1 MDVNYNRLTDDLR
14 AVLARARREAG
25 LRHAAYADVE
35 HLMLGLLKHQSG
47 TAYEML
53 KYFGTDTNALYGQIA
68 AGVGIERAEPIEIKG
83 LTHAAEDALS
93 RTEKIAADL
102 HHHNID
108 SGHLLLSLME
118 EPNGLVHDALATA
131 PLDLEKMRTF
141 MRDSAPQTAPSAP
154 AIGRPLAGGRRRG
167 PHTAPSEQAEYVLIP
182 TRTRKAGSST
192 GPQPSLLNRWGK
204 WPWII
209 GGIALLVAYLV
220 FFLPGRS
227 LATFVLVFI
236 GWIFSL
242 TLHEF
247 SHALVAYLGGDYTVK
262 EKGYL
267 SFNPL
272 KYTHPLL
279 SIVLPLVF
287 LALGGIGLPG
297 GAVYIERHRLRNKW
311 WGAAV
316 SAAGPAANL
325 LLAGVL
331 ALPFALGLVD
341 YNVVQL
347 NLYYSTSR
355 FGTGFWQDATIWS
368 AVAFLAMLQVTA
380 VLFNLIPIPPLD
392 GYGIIEPL
400 LDERTRM
407 QLSQFGTWGIFLIF
421 IAMWYI
427 PPFYNG
433 FFNMVLQVTHTLKI
447 PGYLVTEG
455 FNNFMFWRNPPS

>member
-47 TAYEML
+47 SAYEML
-53 KYFGTDTNALYGQIA
+53 KYFGADTNALYEQVA
-68 AGVGIERAEPIEIKG
+68 AGVGIERGEPIEIKG
-83 LTHAAEDALS
+83 LTHAAEDALT
-93 RTEKIAADL
+93 RTEQIAADL

-118 EPNGLVHDALATA
+118 EPDGLVHDALASA
-131 PLDLEKMRTF
+131 PLDLEKMRSF
-141 MRDSAPQTAPSAP
+141 MRDSAPRPAASVP
-154 AIGRPLAGGRRRG
+154 AIGRPIAGGRRRTAR
-167 PHTAPSEQAEYVLIP
+167 TAPSEQAEYVLIP
-182 TRTRKAGSST
+182 TRRRKAGS
-192 GPQPSLLNRWGK
+192 PQPSLTERWGK

-209 GGIALLVAYLV
+209 GGIALLVIYLV
-220 FFLPGRS
+220 FFLPGNS
-227 LATFVLVFI
+227 LFTFILVFV

-247 SHALVAYLGGDYTVK
+247 SHALVAYLGGDHTVK

-267 SFNPL
+267 TFNPL

-287 LALGGIGLPG
+287 LAMGGIGLPG

-341 YNVVQL
+341 YHTIQL
-347 NLYYSTSR
+347 KLF
-355 FGTGFWQDATIWS
+355 FGSSNFGSGFWQDATFWS
-368 AVAFLAMLQVTA
+368 AIAMLAMLQVTA

-400 LDERTRM
+400 LDERTRL
-407 QLSQFGTWGIFLIF
+407 QLSQFGIWAIFLIF
-421 IAMWYI
+421 FAMWYV
-427 PPFYNG
+427 PPIANG
-433 FFNMVLQVTHTLKI
+433 FWNMVLSVTHTLKI
-447 PGYLVTEG
+447 PDYLVSEG
-455 FNNFMFWRNPPS
+455 FRNFMFWRNPPS

>member
-53 KYFGTDTNALYGQIA
+53 KYFGADTNALYEQVA
-68 AGVGIERAEPIEIKG
+68 AGVGIERGEPIEIKG
-83 LTHAAEDALS
+83 LTHAAEDVLS
-93 RTEKIAADL
+93 RTEQVAADL

-108 SGHLLLSLME
+108 TGHLLLSLME
-118 EPNGLVHDALATA
+118 EPDGLVHDALASA

-154 AIGRPLAGGRRRG
+154 AIGRPLTGGRRRG
-167 PHTAPSEQAEYVLIP
+167 THTAPSEQAEYVLIP
-182 TRTRKAGSST
+182 TRTRKAGSPSA
-192 GPQPSLLNRWGK
+192 PQPSLLSRWGK

-209 GGIALLVAYLV
+209 GGIALLVVYLV
-220 FFLPGRS
+220 FFLPGNS
-227 LATFVLVFI
+227 LFTFVLVFI

-262 EKGYL
+262 DKGYL

-272 KYTHPLL
+272 KYTHPVL

-287 LALGGIGLPG
+287 LAMGGIGLPG

-341 YNVVQL
+341 YHVIQL

-355 FGTGFWQDATIWS
+355 FGTGIWQDATIWS

-421 IAMWYI
+421 IAMWYV
-427 PPFYNG
+427 PPVYNG

-447 PGYLVTEG
+447 PNYLVSEG